1 MNISQWDSEDIH
13 IFHLVE
19 HHELPDVV
27 EHVVVLGGGKGH
39 VVDDGGVEAEDGGV
53 EQGGCDH

>member
-1 MNISQWDSEDIH
+1 MGFRRH
-13 IFHLVE
+13 PHLHLVE

-39 VVDDGGVEAEDGGV
+39 VVDDGGDVAKDGGV
-53 EQGGCDH
+53 EEGGCDH